1 MLGDAAVASPVANSR
16 VSSNVVA
23 RAATTQKVV
32 GSGTKVASAT
42 ENTVTDDACRAK
54 YNGCMDTFCMVD
66 NETGGRCICNNK
78 IFDLDKILAEIEQ
91 QDLQSYKLATVGV
104 ETIESGVDIAAITRR
119 SKADSNLTNL
129 WNAQAQDTTAETE
142 RGARLMATAHEF
154 CVAQIPG
161 CESEIQMLQLMYG
174 QQTKSDCA
182 AYENALKQQKQQ
194 SRQKLDAANRAVRS
208 AALDRLRTTN
218 KYDLGQCTVEFKKCM
233 QTTGGCGD
241 DFSGCAT
248 VVALDATNTRK
259 STSRQAKNYQI
270 KGVAT
275 NIEISASTYET
286 LMAKKP
292 LCESITKSCVNVA
305 GQVWDTFLRE
315 VAPQIK
321 NAELIAED
329 KARQNCIG
337 NIASCFQKAC
347 KDNIDPRDPDGSYD
361 MCLSRPGTMLNL
373 CRVPLNAC
381 GIDAS
386 SQATAEKSSIWDYVL
401 ARLAAMR
408 VNSCTTQ
415 VKECLQSEDRCGKD
429 YTQCIG
435 LDTDTIIRMCPYDKL
450 TGCQKIYGD
459 ADIRGDAVYDELAY
473 LVQGLMVNIDN
484 AMLEECQAAVDE
496 AMIRVCGTTENC
508 NNMTVNQNIG
518 ANTLE
523 YKICPYVL
531 TSDALLISNENC
543 YNDVKQIPA
552 KDLGRVEGARTG
564 ELGPVTPLT
573 GNMTGIIYWA
583 SVNMTEEGRLSSV
596 DEYIKNAE
604 LEGVMTTSD
613 MEKVGA
619 EIGALQK
626 SIDSV
631 INAIESDP
639 TVQYCMTGRRV
650 RGMRDMKIG
659 SGVARLPNLTKQMRM
674 IIGNSALKIA
684 RENYL
689 KKYDELMDRMLIDSA
704 KIAERQAEIRGEN
717 TKDVYREMARYSC
730 IAMADLASLPNS
742 PAPPKGI
749 GGKLVVGII
758 LVAAIVVAAVFT
770 FGAGGIAA
778 GAGASAATSATAAA
792 GVPGGIAGSAS
803 TAVSSLASSIATSSS
818 LAASK
823 ITAIV
828 AWSAAGAALFAGGV
842 LVATDKYKDGSVD
855 KGEAQLSGR
864 AEMNQWN
871 YREIVTTT
879 FEWDNM
885 VCRKCVESQ
894 RCAKEKTP
902 FFGKKSCKL
911 WGDKETTCTDTQF

>member
-23 RAATTQKVV
+23 RAATTRKVV
-32 GSGTKVASAT
+32 GPGTKVASAT

-91 QDLQSYKLATVGV
+91 QDLQSYKLATIGV

-129 WNAQAQDTTAETE
+129 RNAQAQDTTAETE
-142 RGARLMATAHEF
+142 RGARLMVTAHEF

-386 SQATAEKSSIWDYVL
+386 SQAKAEKSEVWDYVL
-401 ARLAAMR
+401 ARLAAIR

-450 TGCQKIYGD
+450 TGCQKVYGKD
-459 ADIRGDAVYDELAY
+459 DIRGDAVYDELSY

-484 AMLEECQAAVDE
+484 AMLEQCQAAVDE

-523 YKICPYVL
+523 YKICQYIM
-531 TSDALLISNENC
+531 TDDMAHISSEDC
-543 YNDVKQIPA
+543 RADVSQIT
-552 KDLGRVEGARTG
+552 DEELGRVEGSLTG
-564 ELGPVTPLT
+564 ELGPSLPFVGVLD
-573 GNMTGIIYWA
+573 GAIYWG
-583 SVNMTEEGRLSSV
+583 SIQVDEEGKLSSV

-604 LEGVMTTSD
+604 LEGVMTTSY

-659 SGVARLPNLTKQMRM
+659 SGVARFPNLTKQMRM

-689 KKYDELMDRMLIDSA
+689 KKYDELNERLLKDFVT
-704 KIAERQAEIRGEN
+704 IAERQADIRGEN
-717 TKDVYREMARYSC
+717 TKDVYREMARQSC
-730 IAMADLASLPNS
+730 IAMAPLSSMPKSPN
-742 PAPPKGI
+742 PPKNLI
-749 GGKLVVGII
+749 GQII
-758 LVAAIVVAAVFT
+758 TGTVMVVAAVVAIIFSY
-770 FGAGGIAA
+770 GATLPAVVMIIADVV
-778 GAGASAATSATAAA
+778 ATAAGLT
-792 GVPGGIAGSAS
+792 GVVGTI
-803 TAVSSLASSIATSSS
+803 VQSSLGGSN
-818 LAASK
+818 
-823 ITAIV
+823 
-828 AWSAAGAALFAGGV
+828 GANELGMR
-842 LVATDKYKDGSVD
+842 
-855 KGEAQLSGR
+855 ELSGR
-864 AEMNQWN
+864 YEMNQWN

-879 FEWDNM
+879 FDWDD
-885 VCRKCVESQ
+885 VSCHKCVEAQHCVSI
-894 RCAKEKTP
+894 RDP
-902 FFGKKSCKL
+902 WFGKKSCKL

>member
-1 MLGDAAVASPVANSR
+1 
-16 VSSNVVA
+16 
-23 RAATTQKVV
+23 
-32 GSGTKVASAT
+32 
-42 ENTVTDDACRAK
+42 
-54 YNGCMDTFCMVD
+54 
-66 NETGGRCICNNK
+66 
-78 IFDLDKILAEIEQ
+78 
-91 QDLQSYKLATVGV
+91 
-104 ETIESGVDIAAITRR
+104 
-119 SKADSNLTNL
+119 
-129 WNAQAQDTTAETE
+129 
-142 RGARLMATAHEF
+142 
-154 CVAQIPG
+154 
-161 CESEIQMLQLMYG
+161 
-174 QQTKSDCA
+174 
-182 AYENALKQQKQQ
+182 
-194 SRQKLDAANRAVRS
+194 
-208 AALDRLRTTN
+208 
-218 KYDLGQCTVEFKKCM
+218 
-233 QTTGGCGD
+233 
-241 DFSGCAT
+241 
-248 VVALDATNTRK
+248 
-259 STSRQAKNYQI
+259 
-270 KGVAT
+270 
-275 NIEISASTYET
+275 
-286 LMAKKP
+286 
-292 LCESITKSCVNVA
+292 
-305 GQVWDTFLRE
+305 
-315 VAPQIK
+315 
-321 NAELIAED
+321 
-329 KARQNCIG
+329 
-337 NIASCFQKAC
+337 
-347 KDNIDPRDPDGSYD
+347 KDNIDPNDPDGSYD

-386 SQATAEKSSIWDYVL
+386 SQATAEKSEVWDYVL
-401 ARLAAMR
+401 ARLAAIR
-408 VNSCTTQ
+408 VNSCTTE
-415 VKECLQSEDRCGKD
+415 VKECLQSEDRCGKG
-429 YTQCIG
+429 YSKCVG

-450 TGCQKIYGD
+450 TGCQKVYGKD
-459 ADIRGDAVYDELAY
+459 DIRGDAVYDELAY

-531 TSDALLISNENC
+531 TSDAFLISNENC

-564 ELGPVTPLT
+564 ELGPVAPLT

-583 SVNMTEEGRLSSV
+583 SVGMTEDGRLSSV

-604 LEGVMTTSD
+604 LEGVMTASD

-639 TVQYCMTGRRV
+639 IVQYCMTGRRV
-650 RGMRDMKIG
+650 QGMRDMKIG
-659 SGVARLPNLTKQMRM
+659 SGVARFPNLTKQMRM

-689 KKYDELMDRMLIDSA
+689 KKYDELMDRMLIDST

-730 IAMADLASLPNS
+730 VAMADLASLPKS

-758 LVAAIVVAAVFT
+758 VVAAIVVASIFT
-770 FGAGGIAA
+770 FGAAGFAA
-778 GAGASAATSATAAA
+778 GAGASASASVAAIT
-792 GVPGGIAGSAS
+792 GIPGGIAGSAS
-803 TAVSSLASSIATSSS
+803 TALASMASSIAMSSS
-818 LAASK
+818 LTASTATTIAAMAVGG
-823 ITAIV
+823 TAMI
-828 AWSAAGAALFAGGV
+828 AGNV
-842 LVATDKYKDGSVD
+842 LAV
-855 KGEAQLSGR
+855 EEQLSAGR
-864 AEMNQWN
+864 SEMKEWN

-879 FEWDNM
+879 FDWDDV

>member
-1 MLGDAAVASPVANSR
+1 MQRYSVLIRLILCCCALVVCAFGDAGAAVVARSAT
-16 VSSNVVA
+16 VAKVPTVAA
-23 RAATTQKVV
+23 RAATSQRVV

-42 ENTVTDDACRAK
+42 ENTVSDETCQAK

-66 NETGGRCICNNK
+66 NEAGGRCICNNK
-78 IFDLDKILAEIEQ
+78 IFDLDKIQSEIDA
-91 QDLQSYKLATVGV
+91 QDLQSYKLATAGV

-119 SKADSNLTNL
+119 SKADSNLTDL

-161 CESEIQMLQLMYG
+161 CESEISMLQLMYG

-194 SRQKLDAANRAVRS
+194 SQQKLDTANRAVRS

-241 DFSGCAT
+241 DFSGCARAAAIDT
-248 VVALDATNTRK
+248 TNVRHVTTRK
-259 STSRQAKNYQI
+259 PQNYQI

-292 LCESITKSCVNVA
+292 LCESVTKSCVNVA
-305 GQVWDTFLRE
+305 DQVWDTFLRE
-315 VAPQIK
+315 VAPQVK

-329 KARQNCIG
+329 KARQDCIG
-337 NIASCFQKAC
+337 NISSCFQKAC

-386 SQATAEKSSIWDYVL
+386 SPAAAEKSSIWDYVL

-408 VNSCTTQ
+408 VNSCTTE
-415 VKECLQSEDRCGKD
+415 VKECLMSEDRCGKD
-429 YTQCIG
+429 YSQCVG

-450 TGCQKIYGD
+450 PGCQKIYGD

-484 AMLEECQAAVDE
+484 AMLEQCQAAVDE
-496 AMIRVCGTTENC
+496 SMIRVCGTTENC

-523 YKICPYVL
+523 YKICQYIMTDDMVHIA
-531 TSDALLISNENC
+531 SEDCRA
-543 YNDVKQIPA
+543 DVSQIT
-552 KDLGRVEGARTG
+552 DEELGRVEGSLTG
-564 ELGPVTPLT
+564 ELGPSLPFVGVVDGT
-573 GNMTGIIYWA
+573 IYWD
-583 SVNMTEEGRLSSV
+583 SIQVDEEGKLSSI
-596 DEYIKNAE
+596 DKYIADAEQETMSDAQFGRLKNE
-604 LEGVMTTSD
+604 L
-613 MEKVGA
+613 
-619 EIGALQK
+619 IALQQNVNA
-626 SIDSV
+626 V
-631 INAIESDP
+631 IASIESDP

-659 SGVARLPNLTKQMRM
+659 SGEARFPNLTKQMRM

-689 KKYDELMDRMLIDSA
+689 KKYDELNERLLKDFVT
-704 KIAERQAEIRGEN
+704 IAERQAEIRGEN
-717 TKDVYREMARYSC
+717 TKDVYREMARQSC
-730 IAMADLASLPNS
+730 IAMAPLSSMPKSPN
-742 PAPPKGI
+742 PPKGLTGQI
-749 GGKLVVGII
+749 IAGVVM
-758 LVAAIVVAAVFT
+758 VVAAVVACIFT
-770 FGAGGIAA
+770 FGAAA
-778 GAGASAATSATAAA
+778 VPFGVAISTVLGAA
-792 GVPGGIAGSAS
+792 
-803 TAVSSLASSIATSSS
+803 
-818 LAASK
+818 
-823 ITAIV
+823 
-828 AWSAAGAALFAGGV
+828 AAGAAAAATALVGTIVQLSTGGSNGANE
-842 LVATDKYKDGSVD
+842 LGMR
-855 KGEAQLSGR
+855 ELSGR
-864 AEMNQWN
+864 YEMNQWN

-879 FEWDNM
+879 FDWDD
-885 VCRKCVESQ
+885 VSCHKCVEAQHCVSI
-894 RCAKEKTP
+894 RDPA
-902 FFGKKSCKL
+902 FGKKSCKA